1 MKINELFEKSS
12 PSIVI
17 PDFFD
22 FDVLGGGDV
31 KGQTSIVKI
40 RTP

>member
-1 MKINELFEKSS
+1 LKINELFEKPP

-22 FDVLGGGDV
+22 FEGLGEEI

-40 RTP
+40 QTP